1 MTWDSNWTNFCYVW
15 YYSAASSF
23 HLDSTWQFFLFRHW
37 YNIGVSHTW
46 SRTRM
51 VPIPKF
57 GQWLVPPLG
66 NGTKLRS
73 LLTPNIAQYIG
84 FGVDD
89 VDLVVTNNMEP
100 CNPKQTLQ
108 TLQNTLD
115 LWEWDCRL
123 LEGHYWPKKSLDIYW
138 FSVEQKS
145 MDYKPTAQLPGT
157 LFMNDVSGHTFP
169 LND

>member
-1 MTWDSNWTNFCYVW
+1 
-15 YYSAASSF
+15 
-23 HLDSTWQFFLFRHW
+23 
-37 YNIGVSHTW
+37 
-46 SRTRM
+46 M

-66 NGTKLRS
+66 NGTKLQS

-115 LWEWDCRL
+115 LWE
-123 LEGHYWPKKSLDIYW
+123 
-138 FSVEQKS
+138 
-145 MDYKPTAQLPGT
+145 
-157 LFMNDVSGHTFP
+157 
-169 LND
+169 